1 MIATLRG
8 EVLSKKGAFVV
19 VEVSGVGF
27 GVQVPDR
34 LALTLNTGEMTL
46 LHTATV
52 VREDSISL
60 FGFGTSEEL
69 ELFDLLCSVS
79 GVGPK
84 SALAILSQVTPEEI
98 AEAIVGERDEVFR
111 QVSGIGPKTAK
122 LIVLSL
128 HGAFD
133 IAKPKVSA
141 GAATTASDAT
151 RLAVIQALVGLGW
164 TDRVAKSGVQ
174 QALELDPDSGVDT
187 SKLLRAALGILG
199 PHTNREGRG

>member
-1 MIATLRG
+1 MLSRRG
-8 EVLSKKGAFVV
+8 NLVV

-34 LALTLNTGEMTL
+34 LAITLNPGEITL

-60 FGFGTSEEL
+60 FGFGSPDEL

-84 SALAILSQVTPEEI
+84 SALAILSHVTAEGI

-128 HGAFD
+128 QGAFD
-133 IAKPKVSA
+133 LQKPKVN
-141 GAATTASDAT
+141 AAASTTASDAT
-151 RLAVIQALVGLGW
+151 RLAVVQALVGLGW

-174 QALELDPDSGVDT
+174 QALELDPASGVDT